1 MRWRNHSHDATGHDL
16 TTTVSAIEALTPSM
30 TNSAESLTSSS
41 QSSDLLSC
49 VQRLTDAERR
59 LTRTLQAAAPL
70 LPSAAPRRGES
81 GVLLPTPRTMDE
93 VRTVLSVA
101 RTYAARTSAPP
112 GWRSDVPIH
121 GFVTPNPLP
130 HQLRGGALAALQ
142 LEAARDERVRRRR
155 AARDERIR
163 ANDQLRRN
171 REQKVEQDRDRKARA
186 DVEMLVTKAG
196 AAGDME
202 ASPSGSWP
210 AEQRKTDPEDENGSG
225 DLLEGKLRKSKEG
238 GSGRAGLADA
248 DAAAAASRARAQAR
262 ERTAQTAAT
271 ERRME
276 VPSTMNLSDS
286 SSSEDEDDEDDDE

>member
-1 MRWRNHSHDATGHDL
+1 M
-16 TTTVSAIEALTPSM
+16 
-30 TNSAESLTSSS
+30 
-41 QSSDLLSC
+41 
-49 VQRLTDAERR
+49 
-59 LTRTLQAAAPL
+59 
-70 LPSAAPRRGES
+70 
-81 GVLLPTPRTMDE
+81 
-93 VRTVLSVA
+93 
-101 RTYAARTSAPP
+101 
-112 GWRSDVPIH
+112 
-121 GFVTPNPLP
+121 
-130 HQLRGGALAALQ
+130 
-142 LEAARDERVRRRR
+142 
-155 AARDERIR
+155 
-163 ANDQLRRN
+163 
-171 REQKVEQDRDRKARA
+171 EQDRDRKARG

-238 GSGRAGLADA
+238 GSGKAGLADA